1 MTTALIIGA
10 GPGLSAAL
18 ARSLSDRGHHLVLAA
33 RDTSDRASLA
43 RETGAELVDC
53 DARDPAQMDRLFE
66 RVDAAG
72 HELAVAIYNPSARS
86 RGPITELDP
95 EAVENALMVTA
106 YGAFLMARHAA
117 RRMLSHGRGTML
129 FTGAS
134 AGVKGFP
141 ESAPFAMGKFA
152 LRGLCQS
159 LARELHP
166 RNIHVAHVV
175 IDGGIDGTPQRDRSN
190 AVDADDNM
198 LRPEEIARS
207 YMHLIAQHRSTWT
220 DEIVLRPWSERF

>member
-18 ARSLSDRGHHLVLAA
+18 ARSLSERGHQLVLAA
-33 RDTSDRASLA
+33 RDTSDLASLA
-43 RETGAELVDC
+43 QETGADLVDC

-66 RVDAAG
+66 RVDATD
-72 HELAVAIYNPSARS
+72 HDLAVAIYNPSARL
-86 RGPITELDP
+86 RGPIAELDP
-95 EAVENALMVTA
+95 DAVKNALLVTA

-117 RRMLSHGRGTML
+117 KRMLNNGSGTML

-134 AGVKGFP
+134 AGIKGFP

-166 RNIHVAHVV
+166 KNIHVAHVV
-175 IDGGIDGTPQRDRSN
+175 IDGGIDGTPQKDRSN
-190 AVDADDNM
+190 VVEADDNM
-198 LRPEEIARS
+198 LRPEEIARC
-207 YMHLIAQHRSTWT
+207 YKYLIDQHRSTWT